1 MFRLHNLEY
10 EQLSPSIAIPK
21 PKQFARWENV
31 KDYIC
36 GSEFIL
42 LRLTNFVSMKVTL
55 RILSAGFIFLVL
67 ACSGVLQAQSPF
79 WSKSFGPYGGD
90 IESLTSG
97 KNGIVYAGTDSGVFR
112 SFDEGMHWEQC
123 SNGIGNEEVFTLHVT
138 NNGWL
143 LAGTEDTG
151 VYRTSDMGSNWERSS
166 SGIPD
171 GGSILTLISNP
182 AGTIFAGTALH
193 GIYRSFDNGKTWSGA
208 NSGLMTTGITA
219 FQMDTARNIFLV
231 GTAYG
236 TYRSDLSGD
245 QWQQIDTL
253 SSTVAAIVF
262 DSLHHILEAT
272 TKVGIR
278 ISTDDGATWNSANV
292 GLPKT
297 AMRRLVVSAHGETYL
312 ATVDSGMYWTRNNGA
327 TWQPI
332 SNGLNDSTILSLT
345 MSTNGY
351 LFIGTLKA
359 FVYRSNASVKEVV
372 SKASVDAP
380 NDIALTPNPCSSY
393 VTIRTHATA
402 RDISARVFDIYGREV
417 GTAAGHALNTS
428 ALASGV
434 YLCVVR
440 ADDKVTTNRL
450 VVVRQ

>member
-1 MFRLHNLEY
+1 MFRLHNMEY
-10 EQLSPSIAIPK
+10 EHLSPSIAIPE
-21 PKQFARWENV
+21 PKQFARCENV
-31 KDYIC
+31 RDYIC
-36 GSEFIL
+36 GSEFIH
-42 LRLTNFVSMKVTL
+42 LRSTHFVSMKFTI
-55 RILSAGFIFLVL
+55 RIISACSIFLVL
-67 ACSGVLQAQSPF
+67 ACSGVLHAQSPF

-112 SFDEGMHWEQC
+112 SFDEGMHWEKC

-193 GIYRSFDNGKTWSGA
+193 GIYRSFDNGKTWSAA
-208 NSGLMTTGITA
+208 NNGLMTTGITA
-219 FQMDTARNIFLV
+219 FQMDTVRNMFLV

-236 TYRSDLSGD
+236 TYRSDLTGD

-253 SSTVAAIVF
+253 SSTVASIVF

-278 ISTDDGATWNSANV
+278 ISSDNGATWNSANV
-292 GLPKT
+292 GLPQT
-297 AMRRLVVSAHGETYL
+297 AMRRLVVGAHGETFL
-312 ATVDSGMYWTRNNGA
+312 GTVDSGMYWTRNNGA
-327 TWQPI
+327 SWQEI
-332 SNGLNDSTILSLT
+332 SNGLTDSTILSMT
-345 MSTNGY
+345 MSTSGY
-351 LFIGTLKA
+351 LFIGSLKA
-359 FVYRSNASVKEVV
+359 FVYRSNVSVKDVV
-372 SKASVDAP
+372 SHANTNSP
-380 NDIALTPNPCSSY
+380 NDISLTPNPCSSF
-393 VTIRTHATA
+393 VRIGARTTA
-402 RDISARVFDIYGREV
+402 SDLTAQVFDIYGREV
-417 GTAAGHALNTS
+417 VSAAGHVLNTS
-428 ALASGV
+428 ALVSGI
-434 YLCVVR
+434 YLCAIRTNGQVTTKRLAVVR
-440 ADDKVTTNRL
+440 
-450 VVVRQ
+450 